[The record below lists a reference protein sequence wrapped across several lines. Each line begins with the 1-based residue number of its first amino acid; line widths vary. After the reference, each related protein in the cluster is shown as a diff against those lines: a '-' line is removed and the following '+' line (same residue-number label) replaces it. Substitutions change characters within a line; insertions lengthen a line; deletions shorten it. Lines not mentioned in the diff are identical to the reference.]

1 VTETYGIEELA
12 GFAHEVIRRC
22 GDKALEFY
30 GQGESRVKFDKG
42 LIIEAGLQLT
52 ELFRDELYARFPDH
66 RVFTNREEA
75 ERGYKH
81 DGARYLW
88 VHDPL
93 DGVANFQAGIPLWA
107 ISLALLENYWP
118 VLGLVYMPA
127 TGDLFHARADHPAYR
142 GEQKI
147 RVSEQ
152 EALSDESVLLTYSRF
167 HQHYETNFPGKI
179 RSLGCTA
186 AHVCYVATGR
196 AEAALINN
204 LSYSDLGAVRVIVE
218 AAGGKIFRMDG
229 SEFFL
234 NEYLDSPMIK
244 EDLLVSSP
252 ELGIQIREHLRP
264 AS

>member
-1 VTETYGIEELA
+1 MP
-12 GFAHEVIRRC
+12 
-22 GDKALEFY
+22 
-30 GQGESRVKFDKG
+30 
-42 LIIEAGLQLT
+42 II
-52 ELFRDELYARFPDH
+52 
-66 RVFTNREEA
+66 
-75 ERGYKH
+75 
-81 DGARYLW
+81 
-88 VHDPL
+88 
-93 DGVANFQAGIPLWA
+93 
-107 ISLALLENYWP
+107 
-118 VLGLVYMPA
+118 
-127 TGDLFHARADHPAYR
+127 PAYR
-142 GEQKI
+142 GDQEI

-167 HQHYETNFPGKI
+167 HQHYETSFPGKI

-204 LSYSDLGAVRVIVE
+204 LSFSDLGAVRVIVE

-252 ELGIQIREHLRP
+252 ELGIQIRDHLHSV
-264 AS
+264 A